1 MEKGTIIAV
10 TGSIGAGKSTLLIGL
25 AATLKGMGIATAGLI
40 SARLSRHGERSGYE
54 LLNLTC
60 GNVEP
65 LATLTPPEPGTE
77 HLFLPLCHLFFYRQA
92 LHAGNDAIR
101 DGLGADCLIVDEI
114 GHWELSGGGWADH
127 LHLLQERKGPT
138 ILGMRIGIAQDL
150 ERLYGIRLAH
160 TVRLNLSGK
169 ETAMKELLEFV
180 TLGRKLPSGASE
192 A

>member
-10 TGSIGAGKSTLLIGL
+10 TGSIGAGKSTLLMGL
-25 AATLKGMGIATAGLI
+25 AANLKGMGIATAGLI

-54 LLNLTC
+54 LLNLTR

-65 LATLTPPEPGTE
+65 LATLTPPSPGEE

-92 LHAGNDAIR
+92 LRAGNDAIR
-101 DGLGADCLIVDEI
+101 DGLDADCLIVDEI
-114 GHWELSGGGWADH
+114 GHWELSGGGWAEH
-127 LHLLQERKGPT
+127 LHLLQKRSGPT

-150 ERLYGIRLAH
+150 ERLYGICLAH

-169 ETAMKELLEFV
+169 EAAMSDLLKFV
-180 TLGRKLPSGASE
+180 TQARDSRPAASGV
-192 A
+192 